1 MRKLLIPLVAAL
13 VVVPSG
19 SAEAQAQWDIK
30 SFLTVCLTGSLR
42 PCASVIVETHW
53 NGTTTEVVLRVR
65 NEQGTLGLPD
75 VTGGSF
81 LTQIGLTAPT
91 LVGIAGFGVSTS
103 GTVGE
108 TGSPLLHWQLEPGG
122 IGGQVTFKAGTDT
135 GKNGAI
141 RGCDD
146 PNGTTTHFFN
156 TCNEDGNT
164 GWVVFSFTTSEEWSA
179 SEAEIALKYQ
189 SIGDQDLS
197 LECRTGDDGGPHA
210 CAVVPEPETYALL
223 LTGLI
228 GVFGMG
234 WLRRRK
240 EKENTLTEAC

>member
-1 MRKLLIPLVAAL
+1 MRKMILLLVAAL
-13 VVVPSG
+13 VAVPTG
-19 SAEAQAQWDIK
+19 NAEAQWDIN
-30 SFLTVCLTGSLR
+30 SFLFVCLTGSLR

-53 NGTTTEVVLRVR
+53 NGSTTEVVLRVR
-65 NEQGTLGLPD
+65 NEQGTPGLPD

-103 GTVGE
+103 VPVGE

-122 IGGQVTFKAGTDT
+122 LAGQVTLKAGTDK
-135 GKNGAI
+135 GKDGAI
-141 RGCDD
+141 RGCDP

-156 TCNEDGNT
+156 TCGADGNT
-164 GWVVFSFTTSEEWSA
+164 GWVVFSFTTTNRWSA
-179 SEAEIALKYQ
+179 NDAEIALKYQ

-197 LECRTGDDGGPHA
+197 LECRTGDVDGPHV
-210 CAVVPEPETYALL
+210 CSVIPEPETYALL

-240 EKENTLTEAC
+240 EKEDTLTEA